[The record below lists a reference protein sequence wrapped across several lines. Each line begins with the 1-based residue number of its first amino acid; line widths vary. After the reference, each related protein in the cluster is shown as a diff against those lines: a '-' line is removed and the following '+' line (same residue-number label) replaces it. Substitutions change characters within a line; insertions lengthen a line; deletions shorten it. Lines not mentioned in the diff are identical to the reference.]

1 MPTLRYLEVRV
12 RRRTICLM
20 VILAVSLTGGD
31 LVLNAS
37 AGGGEAIGRIVNGV
51 PEAIVVVTRDGT
63 LSSWRSSTSGGA
75 RWRCGY
81 YAVVA
86 PVMSVLDPTPVVDWV
101 SGPVN
106 PVRGEFYILGC
117 TDVDGVRVHA
127 RYVAFE
133 PGDPFGGAG
142 ATARAI
148 DEARRR
154 LELPDPIPVVNPP
167 GAQLVGLPM
176 WMWLEQPW
184 ERVRASASI
193 SDVWASVS
201 AWPDTSLWEF
211 EDGSRIWCD
220 QGIAYDIGRRPSE
233 QWSGCTHTFSR
244 SSMWSSGGVEWVRV
258 TVTWGAEWTSSE
270 LGGEPLG
277 TLTRTAEFPIKVVE
291 AQALVR

>member
-1 MPTLRYLEVRV
+1 V
-12 RRRTICLM
+12 RRRTILLM
-20 VILAVSLTGGD
+20 VIFTASLIGGD
-31 LVLNAS
+31 LVLNAP
-37 AGGGEAIGRIVNGV
+37 AGGGEAIGRIVNGT

-63 LSSWRSSTSGGA
+63 LGSWRSSTSGGA

-106 PVRGEFYILGC
+106 PVRGEFYMLGC
-117 TDVDGVRVHA
+117 SDATGVRVHT
-127 RYVAFE
+127 RYVPFD

-142 ATARAI
+142 VTARAI

-154 LELPDPIPVVNPP
+154 LELPEPKPRVNPP
-167 GAQLVGLPM
+167 DSQLVGLPM
-176 WMWLEQPW
+176 WMWLEEPW
-184 ERVRASASI
+184 ERIWATATI
-193 SDVWASVS
+193 GDVWASVA
-201 AWPDTSLWEF
+201 AWPETSLWEF
-211 EDGSRIWCD
+211 EDGTHIWCD
-220 QGIAYDIGRRPSE
+220 QGIAYDVRRRPSE

-277 TLTRTAEFPIKVVE
+277 TVTRTAEFPLRVLE

>member
-154 LELPDPIPVVNPP
+154 LELPDPMPVVNPP

-244 SSMWSSGGVEWVRV
+244 SSMWSSGEVEWVRV

>member
-1 MPTLRYLEVRV
+1 
-12 RRRTICLM
+12 
-20 VILAVSLTGGD
+20 
-31 LVLNAS
+31 
-37 AGGGEAIGRIVNGV
+37 
-51 PEAIVVVTRDGT
+51 
-63 LSSWRSSTSGGA
+63 
-75 RWRCGY
+75 
-81 YAVVA
+81 
-86 PVMSVLDPTPVVDWV
+86 MSVLDPTPVVDWV

-106 PVRGEFYILGC
+106 PVRGEFYMLGC

-133 PGDPFGGAG
+133 PGNPFGGAG
-142 ATARAI
+142 ETARAI

-193 SDVWASVS
+193 GDVWASVS
-201 AWPDTSLWEF
+201 AWPETSLWEF

-244 SSMWSSGGVEWVRV
+244 SSMWSSAGVEWVRV

>member
-1 MPTLRYLEVRV
+1 M

-201 AWPDTSLWEF
+201 AWPETSLWEF